1 MVKWWRVRSL
11 LGPVVNRSP
20 VPLTAL
26 RAPSN
31 SPFLR
36 LFGRNRDDRLLK
48 TMESV
53 GTVFAI
59 VNRITT
65 AVAKPDWHLYRKAAS
80 GLKEDRTEVTK
91 HACID
96 FWEMPNKFMNRR
108 RFMEAA
114 GQHIE
119 LVGENALIT
128 AHANVGKW
136 KLPIEMWPVRPD
148 RITITPDPYD
158 FIKGY
163 VYTSPDGVPMPLEPD
178 EVGRIVMPNPTDP
191 YRGLGPVQSILM
203 DIDNVKYSS
212 AWNAAFFENSAEP
225 GGVIQVPIALNDT
238 EFDRLR
244 SQWDQDHKGV
254 SKAHR
259 VAILESDAKW
269 VSNSITHRE
278 MQFAEMRT
286 IGRDVILEAWGFPK
300 GMLGIVEDVNR
311 SSMEGVEYL
320 FEQWIVSERLDRWR
334 DFLNFE
340 ILPQYGNTAEGL
352 EWDFDS
358 PVPKNSEQENQ
369 GITARTTAL
378 ALLTEKGFEATDV
391 LEYLGLP
398 ALKYTKP
405 EPPTIVAPPGAGT
418 AKEKVGGDA

>member
-1 MVKWWRVRSL
+1 MRSL
-11 LGPVVNRSP
+11 LAPIVNRSP
-20 VPLTAL
+20 VPLSSTRVAF
-26 RAPSN
+26 N
-31 SPFLR
+31 NPFSTI
-36 LFGRNRDDRLLK
+36 FGGRRNDDRLLGS
-48 TMESV
+48 TATV

-80 GLKEDRTEVTK
+80 GLKEDRVEVTK

-96 FWEMPNKFMNRR
+96 FWEMPNQFMNRR

-119 LVGENALIT
+119 LTGENALVT
-128 AHANVGKW
+128 SHHDLGRFGTVPA
-136 KLPIEMWPVRPD
+136 EMWPVRPD
-148 RITITPDPYD
+148 RITVTPDPYE

-163 VYTSPDGVPMPLEPD
+163 VYTSPDGEKMPLLPHEL
-178 EVGRIVMPNPTDP
+178 GRIVMPDPRDP
-191 YRGLGPVQSILM
+191 YRGLGPVQSILK

-225 GGVIQVPIALNDT
+225 GGIIQVPISLNDN

-244 SQWDQDHKGV
+244 AQWDTDHKGV

-311 SSMEGVEYL
+311 SSMEGVEYI
-320 FEQWIVSERLDRWR
+320 FERWIVEERLDRWR

-340 ILPQYGNTAEGL
+340 LLPQYGGTAEGL
-352 EWDFDS
+352 EWDYDS

-369 GITARTTAL
+369 GITVRTTAL
-378 ALLTEKGFEATDV
+378 ALLTEKGFDETDV

-405 EPPTIVAPPGAGT
+405 EPPTIVAPPGAGKKG
-418 AKEKVGGDA
+418 APNEDV